1 MKRSRFSEEQIIGIL
16 REAEAGSPIK
26 AVCAAHNIST
36 ASFHAWKRKF
46 GGMEV
51 SEAKRPRAL
60 EEENSR
66 LKRLVA
72 DQAVQI
78 HILKESTQKSGEPV
92 CKTTGC
98 EDECARRLGESG
110 SELSGAG
117 TLEIELLSQR
127 PIEPG
132 KPAHPQGSAGV
143 ERQASSLWLSAH
155 YGANATR
162 RLRGQWETSG
172 ADSTRRRSQGDQEAT
187 THEAIRHFDG
197 RATAR

>member
-36 ASFHAWKRKF
+36 ARKRRF

-51 SEAKRPRAL
+51 SEAKRLRAL

-78 HILKESTQKSGEPV
+78 HILKEV
-92 CKTTGC
+92 
-98 EDECARRLGESG
+98 
-110 SELSGAG
+110 
-117 TLEIELLSQR
+117 
-127 PIEPG
+127 
-132 KPAHPQGSAGV
+132 
-143 ERQASSLWLSAH
+143 
-155 YGANATR
+155 NAKK
-162 RLRGQWETSG
+162 W
-172 ADSTRRRSQGDQEAT
+172 
-187 THEAIRHFDG
+187 
-197 RATAR
+197 